1 MNDLLTDDALDLV
14 LHALADPTRRAILRR
29 LSGGDERVTTLA
41 EPFPISLNSVSKH
54 IQTLEHAGLVT
65 RRRVGREHMLS
76 LESAR
81 LDDIAAWV
89 DETRDAW
96 GRRLVAMDRVLTER
110 LEHPAAAESIESI
123 ESTASD
129 TSIRNA
135 DRDER
140 SRIAESTTN
149 TENTRNTRNAKSTTN
164 TERTQA

>member
-1 MNDLLTDDALDLV
+1 MNDLLTADHRSDDTLDRV

-29 LSGGDERVTTLA
+29 LSEGDERVTTLA

-81 LDDIAAWV
+81 LDEIAAWV
-89 DETRDAW
+89 DETRDTW
-96 GRRLVAMDRVLTER
+96 GRRLVAMERVLNER
-110 LEHPAAAESIESI
+110 LEHPTAAEST
-123 ESTASD
+123 ESTESTESD

-135 DRDER
+135 DSDER
-140 SRIAESTTN
+140 TRNAESTGSTGS
-149 TENTRNTRNAKSTTN
+149 TESTDN
-164 TERTQA
+164 TERTEE